1 MFAFGWVDLA
11 RCVGGLLVCV
21 FWLVWRS
28 SGWLSR
34 LIWFPGVLVLSL
46 LLGYVLPMAL
56 LWRISVTAFLV
67 NFWWLGCW
75 RGISVF
81 GRVCVWLDLRWV
93 YGWLGLECD
102 CVCFSI

>member
-1 MFAFGWVDLA
+1 MLAFGCVDLA
-11 RCVGGLLVCV
+11 HCVGGLLVCV

-34 LIWFPGVLVLSL
+34 LIWFPGGVVFEFASGGMCCLW
-46 LLGYVLPMAL
+46 AL

-81 GRVCVWLDLRWV
+81 GRVCV
-93 YGWLGLECD
+93 
-102 CVCFSI
+102 